1 LVSWGGVVGGCDVV
15 LGVVEYGLK
24 MKPVSFMFVRWGD
37 GVASSFVSV
46 CGGVLGR
53 GGLHVLFGLVSLVLV
68 GAVIGTDSGTA
79 VGGVCLE
86 LLFVRVRMD
95 LRFSWGVCFLNWGR
109 NCDLF

>member
-15 LGVVEYGLK
+15 LGLVEYGLK
-24 MKPVSFMFVRWGD
+24 MKSVSFLFVRWGD

-53 GGLHVLFGLVSLVLV
+53 GGLHVSFGLVSLVLV

-86 LLFVRVRMD
+86 LIFCAGAYGFKIFLGSLFSK
-95 LRFSWGVCFLNWGR
+95 LGT
-109 NCDLF
+109 